1 MLINRCTKYN
11 TKGSGYQLVRTRYW
25 ELMTDELV
33 DSFYKPIH
41 DWCLANGKEFT
52 AHLKGEENLFFQ
64 LSYSGSCFHVLRNVS
79 VPAID
84 ALERHPGNQYYSRKE
99 SIW

>member
-64 LSYSGSCFHVLRNVS
+64 LSYSSSCFHVLRNVS
-79 VPAID
+79 VPPID